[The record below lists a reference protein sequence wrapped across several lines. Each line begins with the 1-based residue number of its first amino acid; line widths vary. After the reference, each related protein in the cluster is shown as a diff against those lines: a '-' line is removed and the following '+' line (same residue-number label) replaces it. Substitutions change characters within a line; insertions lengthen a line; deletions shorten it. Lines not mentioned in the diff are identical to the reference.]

1 MSSIRGYE
9 QLLTALNALR
19 ARWRRRKL
27 VEGLL
32 LTLAGLLV
40 LAAAAALVDNLLQ
53 PGKFVRV
60 VLFLGLLAGTSVLAF
75 RRIVRYLLEERRDDF
90 FAALVEE
97 KHPSLKNRLINALQ
111 LGRGNQ
117 DGHSPVL
124 IEKIVGDA
132 ADATAEMELGKSI
145 DPQPLHRALGYFAAA
160 AVVVAFYAGVF
171 PERLHNGL
179 RRVLMPFSDI
189 PAYSRTRI

>member
-1 MSSIRGYE
+1 LI
-9 QLLTALNALR
+9 
-19 ARWRRRKL
+19 
-27 VEGLL
+27 
-32 LTLAGLLV
+32 
-40 LAAAAALVDNLLQ
+40 DNLFQ
-53 PGKFVRV
+53 PGKVVRA
-60 VLFLGLLAGTSVLAF
+60 VLFVGLLAGTAVLAF
-75 RRIVRYLLEERRDDF
+75 QRVVRYLLEERRDDF

-97 KHPSLKNRLINALQ
+97 KHPTLKNRLINALQ

-145 DPQPLHRALGYFAAA
+145 DPRPLSWALGWFAAA

-171 PERLHNGL
+171 PERFTNGL
-179 RRVLMPFSDI
+179 RRVVMPLSDI
-189 PAYSRTRI
+189 PAYTRTRIPDVKPGSTRVPEGDSFVVAATVEGVAPGSATLHRKLDGRWQE